1 MAPVLKDSTV
11 YLGSYDPT
19 TLKIA
24 NYMEKE

>member
-1 MAPVLKDSTV
+1 MAPILKDITV

-24 NYMEKE
+24 NNMEKE